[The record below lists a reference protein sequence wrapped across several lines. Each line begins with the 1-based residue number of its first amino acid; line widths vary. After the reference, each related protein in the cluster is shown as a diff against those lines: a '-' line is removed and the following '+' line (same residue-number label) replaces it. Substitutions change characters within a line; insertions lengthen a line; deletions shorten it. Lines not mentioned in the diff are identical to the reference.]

1 MTIAELVTRD
11 RVRLEPECS
20 SQKRALEMLAE
31 LLAAG
36 TSGADGPAPGAGP
49 IFEAL
54 SAREKLGSTGLG
66 HGVAIPHGRLAGLDA
81 PRVAVLRLGTGV
93 DFDAMDHEPV
103 DILIALLV
111 PESATSDHLDL
122 LAQLARGLSQP
133 DTIAGLRR
141 AEDAAALEQEMV
153 RAFGEG

>member
-1 MTIAELVTRD
+1 MSIAELITAERI
-11 RVRLEPECS
+11 RLEPECS
-20 SQKRALEMLAE
+20 SQKRALEALSE
-31 LLAAG
+31 LLAGGGDAG
-36 TSGADGPAPGAGP
+36 GPGSTA

-66 HGVAIPHGRLAGLDA
+66 HGVAIPHGRLADLEA
-81 PRVAVLRLGTGV
+81 PRVAVLRLENGV

-111 PESATSDHLDL
+111 PEAATSDHLDL

-133 DTIAGLRR
+133 DTIAALRR
-141 AEDAAALEQEMV
+141 AGDAASLEQELV
-153 RAFGEG
+153 RRFREG

>member
-1 MTIAELVTRD
+1 MTIAELITAD
-11 RVRLEPECS
+11 RIGLEPECS
-20 SQKRALEMLAE
+20 SQKRALETLAE

-36 TSGADGPAPGAGP
+36 GDAEGPASSA

-66 HGVAIPHGRLAGLDA
+66 HGVAIPHGRLPDLAT
-81 PRVAVLRLGTGV
+81 PRVAVLRLEQGV

-111 PESATSDHLDL
+111 PEAATNDHLNL

-133 DTIAGLRR
+133 DTIAALRR
-141 AEDAAALEQEMV
+141 AGDASALEQELV
-153 RAFGEG
+153 GRFSEG

>member
-11 RVRLEPECS
+11 RIRLEPECS
-20 SQKRALEMLAE
+20 SQKRALETLAE

-36 TSGADGPAPGAGP
+36 DGGDTPAPGAGA

-66 HGVAIPHGRLAGLDA
+66 HGVAIPHGRLADLDA
-81 PRVAVLRLGTGV
+81 PRVAVLQLGNGV

-103 DILIALLV
+103 DILIALVV
-111 PESATSDHLDL
+111 PESATSEHLDL

-133 DTIAGLRR
+133 DTIAALRR
-141 AEDAAALEQEMV
+141 ADSAEALEREMARV
-153 RAFGEG
+153 FGED

>member
-1 MTIAELVTRD
+1 MTVAELITRD
-11 RVRLEPECS
+11 RIRLEPECS
-20 SQKRALEMLAE
+20 SQKRALETLGE
-31 LLAAG
+31 LLAVGGTESAG
-36 TSGADGPAPGAGP
+36 PASGA

-66 HGVAIPHGRLAGLDA
+66 HGVAIPHGRLAELDA
-81 PRVAVLRLGTGV
+81 PRVAVLRLDQGV

-111 PESATSDHLDL
+111 PEAATSEHLDL

-133 DTIAGLRR
+133 DNIASLRR
-141 AEDAAALEQEMV
+141 AGDAEVMERELT
-153 RAFGEG
+153 RAFGDA

>member
-1 MTIAELVTRD
+1 MGIAELIAAERMA
-11 RVRLEPECS
+11 LEPECS
-20 SQKRALEMLAE
+20 SQKRALETLAE

-36 TSGADGPAPGAGP
+36 DEGNGPGSGA

-66 HGVAIPHGRLAGLDA
+66 HGVAIPHGRLADLEA
-81 PRVAVLRLGTGV
+81 PRVAVLRLESGV

-111 PESATSDHLDL
+111 PEAATSEHLDL

-133 DTIAGLRR
+133 DTIAALRR
-141 AEDAAALEQEMV
+141 AGNAASLEQELV
-153 RAFGEG
+153 RRFREA

>member
-1 MTIAELVTRD
+1 MSIAELITAERI
-11 RVRLEPECS
+11 RLEPECS
-20 SQKRALEMLAE
+20 SQKRALETLAE
-31 LLAAG
+31 LLATGGDTAEPG
-36 TSGADGPAPGAGP
+36 SGA

-66 HGVAIPHGRLAGLDA
+66 HGVAIPHGRLAGLGA
-81 PRVAVLRLGTGV
+81 PRVAVLRLESGV

-111 PESATSDHLDL
+111 PEDATGDHLEL

-133 DTIAGLRR
+133 DTIAALRR
-141 AEDAAALEQEMV
+141 AEDVTALEQELV
-153 RAFGEG
+153 RGFSAG

>member
-1 MTIAELVTRD
+1 MTIAELITRD
-11 RVRLEPECS
+11 RIRLEPECS
-20 SQKRALEMLAE
+20 SQKRSLETLAE
-31 LLAAG
+31 LLAVGGEESAG
-36 TSGADGPAPGAGP
+36 PASGA

-66 HGVAIPHGRLAGLDA
+66 HGVAIPHGRLAEIDA
-81 PRVAVLRLGTGV
+81 PRVAVLRLDQGV

-111 PESATSDHLDL
+111 PEAATSEHLDL

-133 DTIAGLRR
+133 DNIASLRR
-141 AEDAAALEQEMV
+141 AGDADALERALT
-153 RAFGEG
+153 RAFGDA

>member
-1 MTIAELVTRD
+1 MTVAELVTRD
-11 RVRLEPECS
+11 RVRLEPECT
-20 SQKRALEMLAE
+20 SQKRALETLAE

-36 TSGADGPAPGAGP
+36 NDGDTPAPGAGA

-81 PRVAVLRLGTGV
+81 PRVAVLRLGNGI

-103 DILIALLV
+103 DILIALVV
-111 PESATSDHLDL
+111 PESATSAHLDL

-133 DTIAGLRR
+133 DNIAALRR
-141 AEDAAALEQEMV
+141 AEDPAALEQEMV
-153 RAFGEG
+153 RAFGGD

>member
-1 MTIAELVTRD
+1 MTIAELITSERIG
-11 RVRLEPECS
+11 LQPECS
-20 SQKRALEMLAE
+20 SQKRALEALAD
-31 LLAAG
+31 LLAGGGDG
-36 TSGADGPAPGAGP
+36 TGPGSNA

-66 HGVAIPHGRLAGLDA
+66 HGVAIPHGRLADLEA
-81 PRVAVLRLGTGV
+81 PRVAVLRLEKGV

-111 PESATSDHLDL
+111 PEAATGDHLDL

-133 DTIAGLRR
+133 DTIGALRR
-141 AEDAAALEQEMV
+141 AGDAAALEQELV
-153 RAFGEG
+153 RRFSEG